1 MDAVYFYKHSPHG
14 GAELHYSLRSLEK
27 FAPYIR
33 KVWIFG
39 DCPAFI
45 SRDKS
50 IIEHVPHAAVN
61 ALGVKTPVVNFF
73 LLYFLS
79 SLIPELSH
87 DYLRLSDDF
96 ILLQDLSEEDA
107 RKDRCIGDLTTL
119 TDKQIAKRPR
129 TEWHDSL
136 DATYSHFK
144 RLGRKHIYNFETHTP
159 AFMTKTRCMQAYLQ
173 LRDSVTEHKFT
184 GLMGATAILNCAQDL
199 QLKNFEIMGAYSSDP
214 GLEWLEA
221 HQKPFFNFDDGAFGP
236 GVKEFLR
243 KNFPDASKYESLT

>member
-14 GAELHYSLRSLEK
+14 GAELHYSLRSLDK

-61 ALGVKTPVVNFF
+61 ALGVKTPVMNFF

-96 ILLQDLSEEDA
+96 ILLQNLSEEDA
-107 RKDRCIGDLTTL
+107 RRDRCSGDLTSIP
-119 TDKQIAKRPR
+119 DEQWAKQIR
-129 TEWHDSL
+129 TQWQDSL
-136 DATYSHFK
+136 CATYSHFR
-144 RLGRKHIYNFETHTP
+144 RLGFTHIYNFETHTP
-159 AFMTKTRCMQAYLQ
+159 AFMTKTRCMNAYLQ
-173 LRDSVTEHKFT
+173 LRDSVTEHRWT
-184 GLMGATAILNCAQDL
+184 GLMGATAILNCAKDL
-199 QLKNFEIMGAYSSDP
+199 KLKNFEIMGVYNKDP

-221 HQKPFFNFDDGAFGP
+221 HEKPFFNFDDPAFGL
-236 GVKEFLR
+236 GVKAFLT
-243 KNFPDASKYESLT
+243 KKFPESCKYESLT